1 MCVPTTR
8 PSPNKTQHMTTK
20 NKRNH
25 HATRDKQL
33 SASEASMQFSCV
45 CTPSDPHTQLSAI
58 SLYPMI
64 LAPSWFTYS
73 VRYSPTSEKNRGDVI
88 SAQYSS
94 PYARVHRVSSLIV
107 ITVVKY
113 HRNRIY
119 VQAFHRLK
127 CESKRDWM
135 SKAESSR
142 FKAT

>member
-1 MCVPTTR
+1 LCLGVH
-8 PSPNKTQHMTTK
+8 TQIKGFKLRRSHQVSHTHTK
-20 NKRNH
+20 VRVQIWTP
-25 HATRDKQL
+25 A
-33 SASEASMQFSCV
+33 
-45 CTPSDPHTQLSAI
+45 PSDPHTQLSAI
-58 SLYPMI
+58 SLYRMI

-73 VRYSPTSEKNRGDVI
+73 VRYSPTSEKNRGDVT